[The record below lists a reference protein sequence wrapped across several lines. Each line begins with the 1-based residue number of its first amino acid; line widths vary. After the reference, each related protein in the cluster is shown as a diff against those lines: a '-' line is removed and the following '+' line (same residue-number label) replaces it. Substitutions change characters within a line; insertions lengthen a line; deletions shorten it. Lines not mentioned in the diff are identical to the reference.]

1 MAKGKGKSQIRQE
14 SKTSRPINGGDS
26 QQQQQHLPAIDARLQ
41 GYAPHQ
47 QLALETLIEDYVWII
62 PNFFSKRECQQWIA
76 FANPLMELTAHK
88 ATRYMAHRE
97 CFRYS
102 TNSDTSAHQIFE
114 RMQSM
119 CPEALTLLQSKAT
132 GCNPNIRLYKYE
144 KNMSFGKHID
154 ESNAVP
160 GGMTRFTILIYLTD
174 CEGGATRFEVP
185 PIANRNGRHRET
197 SVAFPPTVGSL
208 LLHLHGDD
216 CLTHEADPV
225 MGGVKYVLRTD
236 LVCP

>member
-1 MAKGKGKSQIRQE
+1 MAKGKGRSQTRQE
-14 SKTSRPINGGDS
+14 SKTVQTSNGHS
-26 QQQQQHLPAIDARLQ
+26 QQQLPQIDARPK

-47 QLALETLIEDYVWII
+47 QLELETLIEDYVWII
-62 PNFFSKRECQQWIA
+62 PNFFTKRECQQWMA
-76 FANPLMELTAHK
+76 YADPLMELTAHR

-102 TNSDTSAHQIFE
+102 VNSNEVAQQIFE
-114 RMQSM
+114 RLQSM
-119 CPEALTLLQSKAT
+119 CPESIHLLQSKAI

-144 KNMSFGKHID
+144 KHMSFGKHID
-154 ESNAVP
+154 ESNSVS
-160 GGMTRFTILIYLTD
+160 GGMTRFTILIYLSD
-174 CEGGATRFEVP
+174 CEGGATRFEP
-185 PIANRNGRHRET
+185 PLMGSNRKGKA

-236 LVCP
+236 LVCPY